1 MNAIKTMAITL
12 KIIPNVFNLLSVS
25 LKTNTLI
32 KVPKTTIDMLFTGK
46 NVEEVNIPDSSDFI
60 TKYMKKNLEYPGAI
74 QPKYFWV
81 LLEFF

>member
-60 TKYMKKNLEYPGAI
+60 TKYMEKKFGIPRSNPTKI
-74 QPKYFWV
+74 
-81 LLEFF
+81 LLGFA

>member
-60 TKYMKKNLEYPGAI
+60 TKYMEKKLGI
-74 QPKYFWV
+74 PKTNPTKI
-81 LLEFF
+81 LLGFV